1 MVLRALGDD
10 NAMLGQRDGFDN
22 WRLAGANWQAF
33 IERGVLSAHIA
44 TMTTLL
50 DTLRTVGLNVYSPL
64 YDAILARVLIEAAQ
78 PKRARHRLDTGLQLA
93 EDTGMHFY
101 DAGLLRLRAH
111 THIDPDVRQAPPLN
125 SPTARARPCSNYA
138 LPSTISSCVASP
150 PTLSSL
156 MWSAACL
163 PPVRGRNCRGLKSH
177 WIDSTPKP
185 VSDHAHKCSSNAR
198 DEEPLLA

>member
-1 MVLRALGDD
+1 MRTKVNDLLATGASYATVLRALGDD
-10 NAMLGQRDGFDN
+10 NGMLEQRDGFDN

-44 TMTTLL
+44 TKTTLL

-111 THIDPDVRQAPPLN
+111 THIDPDVRQADIGAALELAHREGATLFELRSALDDFELRGQPAHAELVDVV
-125 SPTARARPCSNYA
+125 SRMPTTSAWPELSRAQVA
-138 LPSTISSCVASP
+138 LDR
-150 PTLSSL
+150 L
-156 MWSAACL
+156 
-163 PPVRGRNCRGLKSH
+163 
-177 WIDSTPKP
+177 DPKTG
-185 VSDHAHKCSSNAR
+185 
-198 DEEPLLA
+198 

>member
-1 MVLRALGDD
+1 ASYAMVLRALGDD
-10 NAMLGQRDGFDN
+10 NGMLEQRDGFDN

-93 EDTGMHFY
+93 EDTGMHETPWKSRRLLTLETRMQVCPWNRRRERSRPV
-101 DAGLLRLRAH
+101 AGIAQRR
-111 THIDPDVRQAPPLN
+111 
-125 SPTARARPCSNYA
+125 
-138 LPSTISSCVASP
+138 
-150 PTLSSL
+150 
-156 MWSAACL
+156 
-163 PPVRGRNCRGLKSH
+163 K
-177 WIDSTPKP
+177 
-185 VSDHAHKCSSNAR
+185 
-198 DEEPLLA
+198 